1 MESGT
6 QNAPKFVPK
15 VVSPNVTH
23 PLGTIFELFWGP
35 PNRPKIDL
43 WIHKMARSRFFIDF
57 YGVLVLAQFFEPIWD
72 RFFMKN
78 RCFFQC
84 DFPKFLL
91 FFSTWRPSRNTVI
104 YVSKPTFS
112 FFVFLFF
119 FRRKIAKKHEKIGH

>member
-1 MESGT
+1 MEPGT
-6 QNAPKFVPK
+6 QNAPKLVPRM
-15 VVSPNVTH
+15 VWINVNL
-23 PLGTIFELFWGP
+23 PWGTIFELFWGP

-43 WIHKMARSRFFIDF
+43 WIHKMARQHFFIDF
-57 YGVLVLAQFFEPIWD
+57 YGILVLVRFFDPIWG

-112 FFVFLFF
+112 FFVFFIF
-119 FRRKIAKKHEKIGH
+119 SSKNSQKT

>member
-1 MESGT
+1 MKKIESGT
-6 QNAPKFVPK
+6 QNAPKVVPR
-15 VVSPNVTH
+15 VVWANVTT
-23 PLGTIFELFWGP
+23 PWGTIFGLLWGSQ
-35 PNRPKIDL
+35 NRPKIDL

-57 YGVLVLAQFFEPIWD
+57 YGVLVLAQFFDPIWG

-112 FFVFLFF
+112 LFVFFIF
-119 FRRKIAKKHEKIGH
+119 SSKNSQKT